1 MNMAFVW
8 KFPVTIVLV
17 SLGVVLGL
25 LVAFSWTSASKA
37 VDENQVGYGYRVVC
51 INEVLNGDA
60 IIADLD
66 LIKETDVY
74 GPDIERLQLT
84 VR

>member
-1 MNMAFVW
+1 MAMAFVR
-8 KFPVTIVLV
+8 KFPITTLLV
-17 SLGVVLGL
+17 NLGL
-25 LVAFSWTSASKA
+25 LVLIVVAFNWTPSA
-37 VDENQVGYGYRVVC
+37 VDENQIGYGYRVVC
-51 INEVLNGDA
+51 VNEVLNGDA

-74 GPDIERLQLT
+74 GPDVEHLQLT

>member
-1 MNMAFVW
+1 MGMAFVR
-8 KFPVTIVLV
+8 KFPVTTLLV
-17 SLGVVLGL
+17 NLGL
-25 LVAFSWTSASKA
+25 LVLVVVAFNWKPSA

-51 INEVLNGDA
+51 VNEVLNGDA

-66 LIKETDVY
+66 LIKGTDVY
-74 GPDIERLQLT
+74 GPDVERLQLT